1 MSAVLYKHSGEV
13 IQVTPKNGKVFDLE
27 ELQEMVEGYIEI
39 FSISEDHQLVLNEEG
54 KIQGLPRNAKATE
67 MFYNFLQCDLVGNV
81 LACPASALDDDDDD
95 TEDEMA

>member
-1 MSAVLYKHSGEV
+1 MK
-13 IQVTPKNGKVFDLE
+13 E

-39 FSISEDHQLVLNEEG
+39 FTISSEHQLVFNEEG